1 MISDDGI
8 TTHDVILTWGVDTG
22 PEEAGAE
29 KSGGIIAR
37 WTLGI
42 PDSPISVPGA
52 AWSDGAW

>member
-1 MISDDGI
+1 MI
-8 TTHDVILTWGVDTG
+8 TTHDVLLTWGADTG

-29 KSGGIIAR
+29 KSGGIMAR